1 MGYLNFKSDRD
12 RQAVCLFHVET
23 EEDMLNYRIRELES
37 AQANER
43 NERLIKALRAQRTEL
58 IVRNISRY

>member
-12 RQAVCLFHVET
+12 RHAVCLFHVET

-37 AQANER
+37 APANER

-58 IVRNISRY
+58 IVRNISCY